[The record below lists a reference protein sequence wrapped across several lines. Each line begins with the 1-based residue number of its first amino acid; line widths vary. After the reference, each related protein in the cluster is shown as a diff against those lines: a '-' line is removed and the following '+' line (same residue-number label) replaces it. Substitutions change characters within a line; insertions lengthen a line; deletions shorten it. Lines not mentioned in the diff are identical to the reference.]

1 SNNANDSSAITS
13 ICSPRYGPLT
23 KIFLMVFLLTQ
34 NPPHPPVA
42 QGPCYQ
48 KQAARDQFQP
58 SKRKKG
64 PIAKL
69 PGRDLCWTL
78 SDRFWQIS
86 RSGTGRCSCR
96 STPALDRRHV
106 PRSSAGHP
114 RQSPAGRF
122 LRSTDDQYPAA
133 AHHHRSA
140 QCPARQCQTPT
151 PAETAPAH
159 FLPPEQS

>member
-1 SNNANDSSAITS
+1 
-13 ICSPRYGPLT
+13 
-23 KIFLMVFLLTQ
+23 MVFLLTQ

-133 AHHHRSA
+133 AHRSEEH
-140 QCPARQCQTPT
+140 TS
-151 PAETAPAH
+151 E
-159 FLPPEQS
+159 LQSRPHLVCRLLLEKKKKKK